1 LSDFYRLTAEI
12 DLDAVKMNI
21 ENIRKKTGDKIKM
34 ICVVKADAY
43 GHGAV
48 EISKTVIESGADML
62 AVAGIDEAIEL
73 RRNGINVPI
82 LILGYTSPSRMK
94 DVVSYCLTQTVYTL
108 NMAEELSKAAKE
120 AGKKAKLH
128 IKVDTGMGRIGFRDT
143 NEDIAAIRRIADL
156 PSIDAEGI
164 FTHFSTADEADKT
177 FTYLQAKRFKAMVDT
192 LKKDGIEFEIIHG
205 ANSAGIMDF
214 DDMLF
219 TAVRPGIIQYGL
231 YPSDE
236 VKKDNLS
243 LKPVMSLKSHISFI
257 KTVSEGTPI
266 GYGRTYTAPE
276 ERIIATIPVGYADGY
291 LRSMKNGGRVIING
305 AYAPVTGRICMDQF
319 MVDVTGIKNINIG
332 DEVILMGEKD
342 GLEITADEIARI
354 MDTINYEVVCLV
366 SRRVPRVYIEN
377 GKEIR
382 TVSYI

>member
-1 LSDFYRLTAEI
+1 MSDFYRLTAEI
-12 DLDAVKMNI
+12 DLDAVRMNI
-21 ENIRKKTGDKIKM
+21 KNIRKKTGDNIKM

-48 EISKTVIESGADML
+48 EISKTAIDSGADML
-62 AVAGIDEAIEL
+62 AVAVVDEAIEL
-73 RRNGINVPI
+73 RRSGIDVPI
-82 LILGYTSPSRMK
+82 LILGYTAASRMK
-94 DVVSYCLTQTVYTL
+94 DIVSYGLTQTVYTFD
-108 NMAEELSKAAKE
+108 MANELSKAAQE
-120 AGKKAKLH
+120 SGKVAKLH
-128 IKVDTGMGRIGFRDT
+128 IKIDTGMGRIGFRHTGEDT
-143 NEDIAAIRRIADL
+143 DTIKKIVSL
-156 PSIDAEGI
+156 PGIEAEGI

-177 FTYLQAKRFKAMVDT
+177 FTYLQAERFKNIIAA
-192 LKKDGIEFEIIHG
+192 LKDDGIEFKFIHC

-214 DDMLF
+214 DDMFF

-231 YPSDE
+231 YPSDD
-236 VKKDNLS
+236 VKKTDLA

-257 KTVSEGTPI
+257 KTVSESTPI

-305 AYAPVTGRICMDQF
+305 AYAPITGRVCMDQF
-319 MVDVTGIKNINIG
+319 MVDVTDIKNINIG
-332 DEVILMGEKD
+332 DEVVIMGEKD
-342 GLEITADEIARI
+342 GLEITADEIAHI

-377 GKEIR
+377 GKEKRI
-382 TVSYI
+382 VSYI